1 MKHLILPILIF
12 TTLTI
17 SSQKPIKITTEID
30 AFTGDTSISTG
41 FIKFQEPLG
50 GNIGLMFT
58 CHYQEGTYY
67 LASILA
73 MDNLATM
80 DAGDQMV
87 IKLQDGTFITLLAAD
102 YAVSSYNGNGSYTL
116 ITAYPISIDDL
127 TRLSATPITRVRI
140 QTSEGNKDRD
150 PSPKNSQEACRL
162 AFAQFV
168 EAVIR

>member
-1 MKHLILPILIF
+1 MKHIILPILILVSL
-12 TTLTI
+12 TT
-17 SSQKPIKITTEID
+17 SAQKPIKITTDID

-58 CHYQEGTYY
+58 CHYQGGIYY

-73 MDNLATM
+73 MDNLTTM

-87 IKLQDGTFITLLAAD
+87 IKLQDGSLITLMAAD
-102 YAVSSYNGNGSYTL
+102 YAVSSYNGNESYTL

-127 TRLSATPITRVRI
+127 TRLSLTTIDLVRI
-140 QTSEGNKDRD
+140 QTSEGNQDRE
-150 PSPKNSQEACRL
+150 PSPKKSPEACRL
-162 AFAQFV
+162 AFEQFV
-168 EAVIR
+168 EYLK